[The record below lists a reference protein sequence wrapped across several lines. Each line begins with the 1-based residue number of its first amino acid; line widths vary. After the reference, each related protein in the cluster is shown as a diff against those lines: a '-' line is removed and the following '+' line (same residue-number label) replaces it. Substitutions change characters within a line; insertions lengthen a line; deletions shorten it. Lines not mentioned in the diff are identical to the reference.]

1 MLNAKF
7 HLTISTPVIATATTS
22 VLPISTD
29 IDEMLCYTWVSAN
42 GPRYPF
48 VVQLYEVYATLIRYL
63 LILSRS
69 LGNSGIHT

>member
-1 MLNAKF
+1 MLSAKF
-7 HLTISTPVIATATTS
+7 HLTISTLVIATATS

-29 IDEMLCYTWVSAN
+29 YEMLSYTWVFAN

-63 LILSRS
+63 LILSRT